1 MKIFNYFLFILCIL
15 LLGCSSQD
23 TGKIMIS
30 KEKSICLS
38 EFKDTCM
45 KLANQKCNNSYSI
58 VREEYIDNY
67 WFGDDDQYIV
77 TFVCK

>member
-1 MKIFNYFLFILCIL
+1 MKIFNYFLFISCTL

-23 TGKIMIS
+23 IGKLMIS

-58 VREEYIDNY
+58 VREEYVDNY